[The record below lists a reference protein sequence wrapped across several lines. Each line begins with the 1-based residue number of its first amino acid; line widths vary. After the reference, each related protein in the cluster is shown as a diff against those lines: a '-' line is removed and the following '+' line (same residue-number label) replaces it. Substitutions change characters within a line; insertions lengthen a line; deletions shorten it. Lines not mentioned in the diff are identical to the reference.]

1 MTNGESNQWPISQIK
16 TLRNIDNWKEKGTM
30 IQDQE
35 KDTLFVCVIDAVLQ
49 DPFINACVYIL
60 SLWNVWH

>member
-35 KDTLFVCVIDAVLQ
+35 KDTLFDCVIDAVLQ
-49 DPFINACVYIL
+49 DPSNNACVYIL